1 MESPIDERYRLD
13 LISYQLEGVEAKNGG
28 SKFIFYCPFCQISR
42 VSGKSTNKKGG
53 MFYVD
58 DHRGWR
64 FNCKRAGCL
73 STTTFY
79 RFLLKLNPLMAEKY
93 QRDREASGLTG
104 KGTDT
109 PKIRRN
115 RKRDETL

>member
-1 MESPIDERYRLD
+1 MENPIDQRYRLD
-13 LISYQLEGVEAKNGG
+13 LDYVLDGMEQKNGI
-28 SKFIFYCPFCQISR
+28 SKFIFFCPFCQMNR
-42 VSGKSTNKKGG
+42 GEKYTNKKGG

-73 STTTFY
+73 NTTTFY
-79 RFLLKLNPLMAEKY
+79 RFLFQLNPVLAEKY

-115 RKRDETL
+115 KKRDETL

>member
-1 MESPIDERYRLD
+1 MENPIDQRYRLD
-13 LISYQLEGVEAKNGG
+13 LDYMLDGMEQKNGI
-28 SKFIFYCPFCQISR
+28 SKFTFFCPFCQSNR
-42 VSGKSTNKKGG
+42 GGKYTNKKGG

-73 STTTFY
+73 NTTTFY
-79 RFLLKLNPLMAEKY
+79 RFLLQLNPVLAEKY
-93 QRDREASGLTG
+93 QRDRESVGLTG

-115 RKRDETL
+115 KKRDETL